1 MVLTPELR
9 GLVLTP
15 GYAVTRAYRRC
26 RKGTKTMSR
35 KFAYLILT
43 VIGFILPYY
52 FLISFLI
59 THGLAARL
67 FLNQLFGTP
76 ISTFFATDLLISC
89 VVFMIFLR
97 REAERQA
104 MKYQWVYWISLL
116 TVGLSFALPLFL
128 WVREGHLESGRG
140 DK

>member
-1 MVLTPELR
+1 
-9 GLVLTP
+9 
-15 GYAVTRAYRRC
+15 
-26 RKGTKTMSR
+26 MSR
-35 KFAYLILT
+35 KLVYLILA

-52 FLISFLI
+52 FLISFLM

-76 ISTFFATDLLISC
+76 ISIFFAVDLLISC
-89 VVFMIFLR
+89 LVFMIFLK
-97 REAERQA
+97 REAERHA

-128 WVREGHLESGRG
+128 WAREGRLESGPAN
-140 DK
+140 

>member
-1 MVLTPELR
+1 
-9 GLVLTP
+9 
-15 GYAVTRAYRRC
+15 
-26 RKGTKTMSR
+26 MSR
-35 KFAYLILT
+35 KLVYLILA

-52 FLISFLI
+52 FLISFLA

-76 ISTFFATDLLISC
+76 ISTFFAADLLISC
-89 VVFMIFLR
+89 VVFIIFLR
-97 REAERQA
+97 REAARHA
-104 MKYQWVYWISLL
+104 MKHQWAYWIALL

-128 WVREGHLESGRG
+128 WAREGHLESGRG